1 MEGNQRIRT
10 DGRDAN
16 ANADADARPVAQTMQ
31 DPHHTNLEPYDE

>member
-16 ANADADARPVAQTMQ
+16 ADADADADARPVAQTM
-31 DPHHTNLEPYDE
+31 